1 MYFTKRLNGT
11 FYLNLRRC
19 KGVRLLFKDSN
30 APRRRRERD
39 RCKAKKLVLKVFS
52 KFLQVYKRR
61 FARSK
66 KYLFILWTLLS
77 PNNTAIYT
85 NSSLKTRIISPQ
97 VSFTDCSEKRG
108 AQIFMTFKPRDSYSD
123 MDLILKH
130 PGQVQWFPH
139 LLFYRIQQILGIR
152 ELWNSWHF

>member
-19 KGVRLLFKDSN
+19 KGVRHLLKDSN
-30 APRRRRERD
+30 ALWRRREKD
-39 RCKAKKLVLKVFS
+39 RCKSKKLVLKAFS

-66 KYLFILWTLLS
+66 KYLFSLWTLLS
-77 PNNTAIYT
+77 SNNTALYI
-85 NSSLKTRIISPQ
+85 NSSLKTRIISPH
-97 VSFTDCSEKRG
+97 VSFTDCSEKCG
-108 AQIFMTFKPRDSYSD
+108 AQIFMTFKPRDSYSA

-130 PGQVQWFPH
+130 PGQV
-139 LLFYRIQQILGIR
+139 
-152 ELWNSWHF
+152 